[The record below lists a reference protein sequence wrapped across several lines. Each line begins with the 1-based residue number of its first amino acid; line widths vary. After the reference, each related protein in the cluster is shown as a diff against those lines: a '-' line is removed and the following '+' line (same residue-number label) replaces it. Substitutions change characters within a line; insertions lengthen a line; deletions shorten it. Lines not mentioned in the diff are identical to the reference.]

1 MQLKIIFLLTA
12 IILISCGGYNTGV
25 LQKDHKGF
33 IKFTGNT
40 TNVSV
45 EINSESKFE
54 LDPET
59 ELYELYPGQYNI
71 KVYRNNNLV
80 VDRII
85 IIEGETTYEIEVP

>member
-1 MQLKIIFLLTA
+1 MKLKIIFIFTA
-12 IILISCGGYNTGV
+12 IILTSCGGYNTGV

-40 TNVSV
+40 SSVSV
-45 EINSESKFE
+45 EINSGSKFA

-59 ELYELYPGQYNI
+59 ETYELYPGQYNV

-85 IIEGETTYEIEVP
+85 IIESETTYEIEVP